1 MECIFGLDWTVA
13 QVRPWILATIELF
26 GPDRCMFASHMPLQA
41 GLQLPGALGAY
52 LEIIAD
58 FSMVE
63 KCRYGRRGL
72 RVVAAAL
79 FPGYRASVLSSPSGS
94 RSPAGSARGRCRR
107 VGPGPAASPL
117 LTAPGRQ
124 PTLEAF

>member
-26 GPDRCMFASHMPLQA
+26 GRDRCMLASHMPLCKLA
-41 GLQLPGALGAY
+41 GSCQELYGAY

-58 FSMVE
+58 FSMAVE
-63 KCRYGRRGL
+63 VPAAPRCGRRGL

-79 FPGYRASVLSSPSGS
+79 LPGGRASVLSSPSGS
-94 RSPAGSARGRCRR
+94 RSPASSARGRCRR
-107 VGPGPAASPL
+107 VGPDRRHRPS
-117 LTAPGRQ
+117 
-124 PTLEAF
+124 